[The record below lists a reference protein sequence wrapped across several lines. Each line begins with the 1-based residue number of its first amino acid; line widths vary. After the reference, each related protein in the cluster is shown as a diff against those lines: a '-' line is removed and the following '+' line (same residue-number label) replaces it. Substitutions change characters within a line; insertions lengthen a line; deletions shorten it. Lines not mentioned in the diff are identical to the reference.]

1 MPYCRTRCGYC
12 DFNTYTALELARPGT
27 VAPPGSA
34 MDTYVDVVLAELDL
48 ARAVLGRRR
57 VPTVFVGGG
66 TPTLLPSRDLVR
78 LIAGIADRFD
88 LDRAAEVTTE
98 ANPETVSES
107 SLAELRSGGFTRVSF
122 GMQSAVPHVLA
133 ALDRVHTP
141 GRAVDAVREARAAG
155 FDDVSLDLIYGTPGE
170 SDADWQTSLDAVVDA
185 APDHVSAYAL
195 IVEEGTALAR
205 RIARGILA
213 APDDDELADRY
224 LAAEAALGE
233 KELRRTSELVAQK
246 FFSPQQL
253 DAANARVQASR
264 AALSAARSQ
273 RIEAESAV
281 LTARSQIVES
291 EAAIE
296 SAQAAADRIQVEIAD
311 AVLRAPRGGRVQ
323 TVLAQGGEVLAGGG
337 RVVSLVDLSDVTMNF
352 FLPETAAGRV
362 AIGAEARL
370 VLDAAPKMVIPAQV
384 DFVASVAQFTPKTV
398 ETESERQKMVFKV
411 RARVDPVLLGQHR
424 DQVKTGLPGMAYVR
438 TGVEPWPPELAVNVP
453 EARAAASA
461 PTR

>member
-1 MPYCRTRCGYC
+1 MNLPDRWRKSLPYVIAAVIGI
-12 DFNTYTALELARPGT
+12 G
-27 VAPPGSA
+27 
-34 MDTYVDVVLAELDL
+34 VVLAWRWAAPD
-48 ARAVLGRRR
+48 G
-57 VPTVFVGGG
+57 
-66 TPTLLPSRDLVR
+66 LPEG
-78 LIAGIADRFD
+78 IAGGNGRLEATTIDV
-88 LDRAAEVTTE
+88 AAK
-98 ANPETVSES
+98 
-107 SLAELRSGGFTRVSF
+107 SGGRLLSV
-122 GMQSAVPHVLA
+122 
-133 ALDRVHTP
+133 R
-141 GRAVDAVREARAAG
+141 VREGDFVSAGDEIARM
-155 FDDVSLDLIYGTPGE
+155 DT
-170 SDADWQTSLDAVVDA
+170 QSLDAQLRGA
-185 APDHVSAYAL
+185 QAQLRQARTARATL
-195 IVEEGTALAR
+195 TALVRQREQAVTTVASLVAQR
-205 RIARGILA
+205 
-213 APDDDELADRY
+213 E
-224 LAAEAALGE
+224 AEAALGE

-246 FFSPQQL
+246 FLSPQQL
-253 DAANARVQASR
+253 DTANARVQASR